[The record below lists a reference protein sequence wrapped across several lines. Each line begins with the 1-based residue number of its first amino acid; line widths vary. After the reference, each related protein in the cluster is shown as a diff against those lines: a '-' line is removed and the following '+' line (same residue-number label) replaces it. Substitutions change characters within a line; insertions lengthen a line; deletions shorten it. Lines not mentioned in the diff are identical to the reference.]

1 MFLSSNQE
9 KVLVRTNNSV
19 RESLNLESGFFLF
32 PLIFGYILVQV
43 REKILS
49 TQFLI
54 KMKKNLFALLSIAT
68 ILLAGCTDTQEVKI
82 DVENIA
88 PEELSEIEQTFN
100 AQINEAQYI
109 KDLEDFISYNISLD
123 TEEKPFVSNIL
134 FDANFDE
141 NSSVQ

>member
-9 KVLVRTNNSV
+9 KVLLRTNNSV
-19 RESLNLESGFFLF
+19 RESLNLDSGFFLF

-109 KDLEDFISYNISLD
+109 KDLEDFISYDISLN
-123 TEEKPFVSNIL
+123 TEGKPFVSNIV
-134 FDANFDE
+134 FDADFGE